1 MHKHTKIVATI
12 GPACEDKEILKQM
25 VQAGM
30 NCARLN
36 FSHGSYDEFKKI
48 YNNIRELET
57 ELVEPII
64 ILQDLQGPK
73 IRIGE
78 MPAAGIEIK
87 DDKEV
92 VFNTKLTKYVDG
104 EIPFPHPELYNF
116 LKPGERLLIDDGRC
130 ETKIEKLS
138 GGKIFAKV
146 VEGRLLTSHK
156 GVNLPDSNISLSS
169 LTKKDKEDLMFGL
182 KLGVDMVAISFV
194 NRAEDV
200 IDARFLIKEYEEKL
214 GLKPE
219 HPIQIISKIERPQ
232 AVENIESILAASDG
246 VMVARGDLGV
256 EIRAAEV
263 PLVQKRI
270 IEAANKIA
278 KPVIVA
284 TQMLDSMSSS
294 RRPTRAEVSDVANA
308 VIDHADAVM
317 LSNETSTGSHPVLV
331 IETMAD
337 IIATTE
343 KSHYDDLVM
352 PVLKE
357 GNNNSEMAIT
367 YLSRVLA
374 EDVKAKAILVASI
387 SGDTGRLISSVRP
400 NAHIV
405 VATTSERVQRQLN
418 LSWGVRPFI
427 LHPCRSIEELVE
439 NSISYIKKRHLVK
452 TGEKVIV
459 VAGEPVGEAGKI
471 NLLEVREVK

>member
-25 VQAGM
+25 VHAGM

-36 FSHGSYDEFKKI
+36 FSHGNYDEFTKI
-48 YNNIRELET
+48 YNNIRELEK
-57 ELVEPII
+57 EMDEPII

-78 MPAAGIEIK
+78 MPEAGVEITDDQEIIFDTKIDKYKK
-87 DDKEV
+87 DA
-92 VFNTKLTKYVDG
+92 
-104 EIPFPHPELYNF
+104 IPFNHPELYNF
-116 LKPGERLLIDDGRC
+116 LKPGDRLLINDGRC
-130 ETKIEKLS
+130 ETKIDKLAD
-138 GGKIFAKV
+138 GKIFAKV
-146 VEGRLLTSHK
+146 VEGGLLTSHK

-169 LTKKDKEDLMFGL
+169 LTIKDKEDLLFGV
-182 KLGVDMVAISFV
+182 KMGVDMVAISFV
-194 NRAEDV
+194 NRAED
-200 IDARFLIKEYEEKL
+200 ILDTRFLIKEYEDKL
-214 GLKPE
+214 GLKSE
-219 HPIQIISKIERPQ
+219 HPIQIIAKIERPQ
-232 AVENIESILAASDG
+232 AVENIESILAAADG

-270 IEAANKIA
+270 IEAANKAA

-317 LSNETSTGSHPVLV
+317 LSNETSVGEHPILV
-331 IETMAD
+331 VETMAD

-343 KSHYDDLVM
+343 KSHYDDMLI
-352 PVLKE
+352 PIIKE
-357 GNNNSEMAIT
+357 SNVSSENAIT
-367 YLSRVLA
+367 NLSRVLA
-374 EDVKAKAILVASI
+374 EEVKAKAILVASI
-387 SGDTGRLISSVRP
+387 SGDTGRSISSVRP
-400 NAHIV
+400 NVHIV

-427 LHPCRSIEELVE
+427 LHPCRTIEELVE
-439 NSISYIKKRHLVK
+439 NSVSYIKKRHLVK
-452 TGEKVIV
+452 KGDKVIV
-459 VAGEPVGEAGKI
+459 VAGEPVGEAGTI
-471 NLLEVREVK
+471 NLLEVRDVK